1 MGERKETAQVL
12 QHLGGIGEQIV
23 IDGIFSESK
32 YKGKNMKTQGISALL
47 MRGEANAIPLHDLK
61 RISGLDGRIIR
72 RMIQDERQNGT
83 CICVNNKDGYFLAET
98 EAERARCVASMR
110 HRAAEVNR
118 TANAIERAEVLDDG

>member
-1 MGERKETAQVL
+1 MIEKEEAAPVGQTGS
-12 QHLGGIGEQIV
+12 GGGDQLMMEEV
-23 IDGIFSESK
+23 FSASK
-32 YKGKNMKTQGISALL
+32 FTRSADKTQIISDLL
-47 MRGEANAIPLHDLK
+47 MRGEENAIPLHDLK
-61 RISGLDGRIIR
+61 RITGFDGRTIR
-72 RMIQDERQNGT
+72 RMIQDERQNGA

>member
-1 MGERKETAQVL
+1 MIEKEEAAPVGQTGS
-12 QHLGGIGEQIV
+12 GGGDQLMMEEV
-23 IDGIFSESK
+23 FSASK
-32 YKGKNMKTQGISALL
+32 FTKNMRKTQGISALL

-98 EAERARCVASMR
+98 EAERARCVVSMR